1 VNRPRWRKLGGD
13 LRANRGRV
21 ILMTAA
27 IAAGGFG
34 LGTMLTAYAILTREI
49 TRNYAATEP
58 ASATIELEA
67 VDADLVA
74 AVRRQPGIADAEAR
88 GTLVARVRVGADW
101 TPLLLFVIDDFDAI
115 RLNRFK
121 SESGAW
127 PPPAGSILLERSG
140 LAMLG
145 TAQNGTLQI
154 KTPHGGE
161 RRVVVSGITH
171 DPGLAPAW
179 QERTG
184 YGYITRETL
193 AALGEPPVLDE
204 LRVRVAERPGDRGAI
219 EATTRALA
227 AWLQARGREVREIQI
242 PPPARHP
249 HQGQME
255 GVLALFIVF
264 SALALLLA
272 GILAANVI
280 AGLLAAQVREIG
292 VMKAIGGRTC
302 QIAGLYFVLVIGA
315 GLVALAAALPAG
327 LVAGMKFADVIA
339 AMLNF
344 DLATHRVP
352 GWVFAVEVAATVLV
366 PLGCA
371 ATPVLGACRATVH
384 AAINDYGVK
393 ADAFGR
399 GRMERLL
406 STGRNRNRLA
416 VMALRNVFRRRGRL
430 WLSLGLLAAA
440 GGMFMAALNLEEA
453 WRRMV
458 ARVYTDRR
466 YDVEI
471 RLHAPEREAALRAA
485 LRDVPG
491 LRLLEMWDFSTTA
504 VAKPDQVDVVQTY
517 PDGGHGSFVLL
528 GTVPETAAVKFP
540 LLAGRWLRP
549 GDTHAVVLNQRARA
563 MTAPAKARA
572 AIFGRAVPGRLAA
585 GVATSNQVGDR
596 VSLSIGGQFATWV
609 VVGVVEEVGSPAA
622 AYVTRETYA
631 QAVGEGGRAQM
642 LRIASSAVDPEAR
655 LEAIRK
661 IEAALARAGIGVRVG
676 LPLAEL
682 RTAMGDH
689 VVVLQRTLVATA
701 GLLGV
706 IGLLGLTS
714 NLTMNVIER
723 TRELGVMKAVGARPR
738 TLLWLIVIEGQWI
751 ALLSCVWAVPV
762 AAGLSWLLG
771 RIVGA
776 MAFGLPL
783 PPAFSPWVA
792 VLWVV
797 ALCGLALLAGALPA
811 RRAARITVREALAY
825 G

>member
-1 VNRPRWRKLGGD
+1 
-13 LRANRGRV
+13 
-21 ILMTAA
+21 
-27 IAAGGFG
+27 
-34 LGTMLTAYAILTREI
+34 
-49 TRNYAATEP
+49 
-58 ASATIELEA
+58 
-67 VDADLVA
+67 
-74 AVRRQPGIADAEAR
+74 
-88 GTLVARVRVGADW
+88 
-101 TPLLLFVIDDFDAI
+101 
-115 RLNRFK
+115 
-121 SESGAW
+121 
-127 PPPAGSILLERSG
+127 
-140 LAMLG
+140 
-145 TAQNGTLQI
+145 
-154 KTPHGGE
+154 
-161 RRVVVSGITH
+161 
-171 DPGLAPAW
+171 
-179 QERTG
+179 
-184 YGYITRETL
+184 
-193 AALGEPPVLDE
+193 
-204 LRVRVAERPGDRGAI
+204 
-219 EATTRALA
+219 
-227 AWLQARGREVREIQI
+227 
-242 PPPARHP
+242 
-249 HQGQME
+249 
-255 GVLALFIVF
+255 
-264 SALALLLA
+264 
-272 GILAANVI
+272 
-280 AGLLAAQVREIG
+280 
-292 VMKAIGGRTC
+292 
-302 QIAGLYFVLVIGA
+302 
-315 GLVALAAALPAG
+315 
-327 LVAGMKFADVIA
+327 
-339 AMLNF
+339 
-344 DLATHRVP
+344 
-352 GWVFAVEVAATVLV
+352 
-366 PLGCA
+366 
-371 ATPVLGACRATVH
+371 
-384 AAINDYGVK
+384 
-393 ADAFGR
+393 
-399 GRMERLL
+399 
-406 STGRNRNRLA
+406 
-416 VMALRNVFRRRGRL
+416 
-430 WLSLGLLAAA
+430 
-440 GGMFMAALNLEEA
+440 
-453 WRRMV
+453 
-458 ARVYTDRR
+458 
-466 YDVEI
+466 
-471 RLHAPEREAALRAA
+471 
-485 LRDVPG
+485 
-491 LRLLEMWDFSTTA
+491 
-504 VAKPDQVDVVQTY
+504 
-517 PDGGHGSFVLL
+517 
-528 GTVPETAAVKFP
+528 
-540 LLAGRWLRP
+540 
-549 GDTHAVVLNQRARA
+549 

-783 PPAFSPWVA
+783 PLAFSPWVA